1 MSDIKY
7 HFIGLLALSSL
18 ALSGCEQMMVE
29 QTDSEQATRT
39 GANGT
44 SNVRQT
50 ELYRDDRDGG
60 GPGGS
65 GGGSG
70 GGGGSD
76 GGGSG
81 GGGSSAGSDSG
92 AGDSGGGFDGGGFD
106 GGGGGGWSG

>member
-7 HFIGLLALSSL
+7 YFIGLLALSTF
-18 ALSGCEQMMVE
+18 ALSGCEEMMAK

-60 GPGGS
+60 PGG
-65 GGGSG
+65 G
-70 GGGGSD
+70 GGGGSQSD
-76 GGGSG
+76 GGDSGGGSQSSG
-81 GGGSSAGSDSG
+81 GDT
-92 AGDSGGGFDGGGFD
+92 GGGFDGGGFD

>member
-7 HFIGLLALSSL
+7 YFIGLLALSTF
-18 ALSGCEQMMVE
+18 ALSGCEEMMAK

-60 GPGGS
+60 GPGG
-65 GGGSG
+65 G
-70 GGGGSD
+70 GGGGSQSD
-76 GGGSG
+76 GGDSGGGSQSSG
-81 GGGSSAGSDSG
+81 GDT
-92 AGDSGGGFDGGGFD
+92 GGGFDGGGFD